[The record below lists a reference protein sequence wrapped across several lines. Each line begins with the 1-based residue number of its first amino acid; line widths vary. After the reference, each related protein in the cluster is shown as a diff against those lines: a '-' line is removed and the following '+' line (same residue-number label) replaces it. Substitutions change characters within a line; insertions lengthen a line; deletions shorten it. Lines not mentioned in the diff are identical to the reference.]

1 MRFLLTDA
9 TFFNQPIGDW
19 GVSNVVD
26 LAFMFA
32 DATLYNQSL
41 GNWNVSSD
49 TALASIF
56 EGSGCPGEVGQEC
69 CFDDCG
75 FEPEV
80 VYDCSDLLS
89 GCSTVRHFESRTR
102 ESRVSSA
109 CYLGCRYH
117 DPGHVLYLSKFPPHC
132 LIDSFCHESRLS
144 SK

>member
-1 MRFLLTDA
+1 
-9 TFFNQPIGDW
+9 
-19 GVSNVVD
+19 VSNVVD

-32 DATLYNQSL
+32 DATLCNQSL

-102 ESRVSSA
+102 VIRNARERA
-109 CYLGCRYH
+109 GTTIK
-117 DPGHVLYLSKFPPHC
+117 LYDGRTAGIGSERSLDLQKG
-132 LIDSFCHESRLS
+132 DEG
-144 SK
+144 